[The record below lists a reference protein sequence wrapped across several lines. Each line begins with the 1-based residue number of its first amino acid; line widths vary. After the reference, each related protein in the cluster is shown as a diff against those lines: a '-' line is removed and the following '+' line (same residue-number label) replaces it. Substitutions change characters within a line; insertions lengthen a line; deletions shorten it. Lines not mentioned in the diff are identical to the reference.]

1 MRNELVKY
9 LFLAMLV
16 VTLGTAHIVSE
27 YQSQRTDERL
37 RDQRDQFDAKL
48 DTLESQIRAD
58 MKYYEENSQIDRET
72 TKDVVQ
78 ALEGM
83 FEDARAKQ

>member
-16 VTLGTAHIVSE
+16 VTLGTAHIVSK

-37 RDQRDQFDAKL
+37 QDQRDQFDAKL

-58 MKYYEENSQIDRET
+58 MRHYEESRQIDRET

>member
-16 VTLGTAHIVSE
+16 VTLGTAHLVSN

-37 RDQRDQFDAKL
+37 QDQRDRFDAKL
-48 DTLESQIRAD
+48 NALESQIRAD
-58 MKYYEENSQIDRET
+58 MRHYEETLQIDRET

-78 ALEGM
+78 AMESM
-83 FEDARAKQ
+83 FEDARGKQ